1 MCVKTSGTYRR
12 FLLKDDNKGSVL
24 SKIVYAYT
32 AYLQAPIIFLTNV
45 GLCMIAAE
53 LLISKCELPDYLRVI
68 GIVLGVLSGF
78 YGMFKYLHMVL
89 KKDSTGRSNDNNNIE
104 KKGNDNDQFRT

>member
-1 MCVKTSGTYRR
+1 MSKHFTHWR
-12 FLLKDDNKGSVL
+12 FLLKEDNKGSVL

-32 AYLQAPIIFLTNV
+32 AYLQAPIIFMTNV

-53 LLISKCELPDYLRVI
+53 LLISKCGLPDYIRVI

-89 KKDSTGRSNDNNNIE
+89 KKDSTGGSDDNKNIDKE
-104 KKGNDNDQFRT
+104 GK

>member
-1 MCVKTSGTYRR
+1 MKE
-12 FLLKDDNKGSVL
+12 DNKGSVL

-53 LLISKCELPDYLRVI
+53 LLVTKCGLPDYLRII

-78 YGMFKYLHMVL
+78 YGMFKYLHMIL
-89 KKDSTGRSNDNNNIE
+89 KKDSTDKSDEKDSDNNNFENFE
-104 KKGNDNDQFRT
+104 KKENDNDQFRA